1 MTIPEMESSAL
12 ELRKAEIAEAVKT
25 PEADL
30 DALEKEAREIA
41 EELEKRAKAAAEA
54 EKRRAEIAAG
64 KKPEKEIKNFKED
77 RKMYS
82 VDSVE
87 YRDAW
92 VHELQGR
99 LSEEEIRGG
108 YTQGSTYATNA
119 IPTEVADR
127 FFEKAKK
134 LAPMLNEITLFRVAG
149 DLKFVAEG
157 TRQAASAHTEN
168 ATMTVQGDTTVAVT
182 LGAIE
187 YAKIIGIS
195 KSAMR
200 MSVPEFINWLEDYL
214 FEDIIRAIDNA
225 VINAASNGIA
235 SITWTSGTNAV
246 YASTYGYA
254 TIISA
259 IALLPA
265 ADDANAKFLTNKAT
279 LWGKIASIVDSAGR
293 PIFIQNAENGF
304 AGKILGYPVL
314 VDDYVATSKGDVYLG
329 NFRNVVGNLSEGPVV
344 ERSEA
349 SGFRDGTIDFRGYA
363 SFDSKPAVT
372 GSFIRIAT
380 TA

>member
-12 ELRKAEIAEAVKT
+12 ETRKAEIAEAVKS

-30 DALEKEAREIA
+30 DALEAEAREIA
-41 EELEKRAKAAAEA
+41 EELEKREKAAAEA
-54 EKRRAEIAAG
+54 AEKRARIADG
-64 KKPEKEIKNFKED
+64 EEGTITKIFNKEEN
-77 RKMYS
+77 RKMYE
-82 VDSVE
+82 VDSIE

-99 LSEEEIRGG
+99 LTPEERGG
-108 YTQGSTYATNA
+108 YTQSSTYATNA
-119 IPTEVADR
+119 IPTEIANI
-127 FFEKAKK
+127 FFAKLK
-134 LAPMLNEITLFRVAG
+134 KTAPMLNEITLFRVAG
-149 DLKFVAEG
+149 NLKFVAEG

-168 ATMTVQGDTTVAVT
+168 ATMTVQGDTTVGVT

-200 MSVPEFINWLEDYL
+200 MSVPEFIDWITEYL
-214 FEDIIRAIDNA
+214 VDDIARAIDNA
-225 VINAASNGIA
+225 ILNAASKGVA
-235 SITWTSGTNAV
+235 AITWTSGTNAV

-254 TIISA
+254 TILSA

-265 ADDANAKFLTNKAT
+265 ADDAEAKFVTNKAT

-293 PIFIQNAENGF
+293 PIFIQDTANGF

-314 VDDYVATSKGDVYLG
+314 VDDYVATAKGDIYLG

-344 ERSEA
+344 ERNES

-363 SFDSKPAVT
+363 SFDSKPALT
-372 GSFIRIAT
+372 ESFVRIAT

>member
-12 ELRKAEIAEAVKT
+12 ETRKAEIAEAVKS

-30 DALEKEAREIA
+30 DALEAEAREIA
-41 EELEKRAKAAAEA
+41 EELEKREKAAAEA
-54 EKRRAEIAAG
+54 AEKRARIADG
-64 KKPEKEIKNFKED
+64 EEGTITKTFNKEEN
-77 RKMYS
+77 RKMYE
-82 VDSVE
+82 VDSIE

-99 LSEEEIRGG
+99 LTPEERGG
-108 YTQGSTYATNA
+108 YTQSSTYATNA
-119 IPTEVADR
+119 IPTEIANL
-127 FFEKAKK
+127 FFAKLK
-134 LAPMLNEITLFRVAG
+134 KTAPMLNEITLFRVAG
-149 DLKFVAEG
+149 NLKFVAEG

-168 ATMTVQGDTTVAVT
+168 ATMTVQGDTTVGVT

-200 MSVPEFINWLEDYL
+200 MSVPEFIDWITEYL
-214 FEDIIRAIDNA
+214 VDDIARAIDNA
-225 VINAASNGIA
+225 ILNAASNGVA
-235 SITWTSGTNAV
+235 AITWTSGTNAV

-265 ADDANAKFLTNKAT
+265 ADDAEAKFVTNKAT

-293 PIFIQNAENGF
+293 PIFIQDTAEGF

-314 VDDYVATSKGDVYLG
+314 VDDYVATTKGDIYLG

-344 ERSEA
+344 ERNES

-363 SFDSKPAVT
+363 SFDSKPALT
-372 GSFIRIAT
+372 GSFVRIAT